1 MSGSCI
7 SLTVLD
13 YDRFTKN
20 DYCGMVVISCEE
32 IPRLPDGFSGID
44 NDNAPQRKTY
54 ELPLVVNTATPALI
68 ELSRRSHQNPPLGD
82 TKMLT
87 LWLQCVVIL
96 CHIAIYNTCY
106 FSDLSLFYMNYTII

>member
-20 DYCGMVVISCEE
+20 DYCGMVVINCEE
-32 IPRLPDGFSGID
+32 IPRMPDGVSGID

-54 ELPLVVNTATPALI
+54 ELPLVVNTATPGLL
-68 ELSRRSHQNPPLGD
+68 ELSRRSHHYVQDFNRWHSRRTSL
-82 TKMLT
+82 
-87 LWLQCVVIL
+87 IEN
-96 CHIAIYNTCY
+96 IALRIAPT
-106 FSDLSLFYMNYTII
+106 SR